1 MNTELKKAA
10 TLIHHSK
17 HTIVFTGAGIS
28 VESGIP
34 PFRGEGGLWEK
45 YDPIV
50 LDLCYF
56 LQNPDS
62 SWQALGELFYGPYG
76 DAKPNEAHYAL
87 ARLEKQGII
96 KTVITQ
102 NIDNLHQ
109 EAGSQNVY
117 EFHGTLQTLV
127 CLDCGA
133 KYLAAEINFD
143 NLPPRCSK
151 DNGILKPDVILFG
164 EAIPEKA
171 ASQSVKEALQADVIL
186 VIGTTGE
193 VMPACMIPYQAQ
205 ENGATIIEIN
215 PNKSNYTASITDV
228 FLQGK
233 ATEVMKAL
241 EIELRFMYGAKY

>member
-1 MNTELKKAA
+1 MSTELTKAA
-10 TLIHHSK
+10 KLLRHSK

-34 PFRGEGGLWEK
+34 AFRGEGGLWDQ

-50 LDLCYF
+50 LDLNYF
-56 LQNPDS
+56 LKNPKT

-87 ARLEKQGII
+87 ARLEKQGLI
-96 KTVITQ
+96 KAIVTQ

-127 CLDCGA
+127 CVDCGA
-133 KYLAAEINFD
+133 KYLAKDINFD
-143 NLPPRCSK
+143 KIPPRCSK
-151 DNGILKPDVILFG
+151 DKGILKPDVILFG
-164 EAIPEKA
+164 EAIPKEV
-171 ASQSVKEALQADVIL
+171 ASQSVTEAMKADVIL
-186 VIGTTGE
+186 IIGTTGE
-193 VMPACMIPYQAQ
+193 VMPACMIPYQAKK
-205 ENGATIIEIN
+205 NGATIIEIN
-215 PNKSNYTASITDV
+215 PNKSNYTDSITDV

-241 EIELRFMYGAKY
+241 EIYLLC

>member
-1 MNTELKKAA
+1 MSTELTKAA
-10 TLIHHSK
+10 KLLRHSK

-34 PFRGEGGLWEK
+34 PFRGEGGLWDQ

-50 LDLCYF
+50 LDLNYF
-56 LQNPDS
+56 LKNPKT

-87 ARLEKQGII
+87 ARLEKKGII

-127 CLDCGA
+127 CVDCGA
-133 KYLAAEINFD
+133 KYLATEINFD
-143 NLPPRCSK
+143 KIPPRCLK
-151 DNGILKPDVILFG
+151 DKGILKPDVILFG
-164 EAIPEKA
+164 EAIPEEV
-171 ASQSVKEALQADVIL
+171 ASQSVTEAMKADLIL
-186 VIGTTGE
+186 IIGTTGE

-205 ENGATIIEIN
+205 KNGATIIEIN
-215 PNKSNYTASITDV
+215 PNKSNYTDSITDV

-233 ATEVMKAL
+233 ATEMMKAL
-241 EIELRFMYGAKY
+241 EISLQC